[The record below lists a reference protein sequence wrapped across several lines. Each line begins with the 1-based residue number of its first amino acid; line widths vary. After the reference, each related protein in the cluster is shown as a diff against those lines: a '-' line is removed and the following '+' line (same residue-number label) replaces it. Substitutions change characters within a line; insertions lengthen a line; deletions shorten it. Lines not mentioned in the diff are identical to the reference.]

1 MKVMP
6 TAAAVAGL
14 GIVQTFEYSAKPYL
28 QAGMLASILS
38 DWRPAAY
45 PFHVVY
51 PQNRHLTHRLK
62 VFITGWRRCFPPR

>member
-1 MKVMP
+1 M
-6 TAAAVAGL
+6 
-14 GIVQTFEYSAKPYL
+14 QTFEYSAKPYL
-28 QAGMLASILS
+28 QAGTLTAILG

-62 VFITGWRRCFPPR
+62 VFIAWLAEVFPAALKG